1 MTVLHAALTAMIA
14 RSAAEGVD
22 YKGFNSADENTARA
36 LIARSSWESADF
48 LKARRLCWKY
58 RVQLRKLGFTYNR
71 ESRLW
76 AQETSADLTI
86 KAVAA
91 MRHVV
96 RDETLTE
103 VKAAIIVR
111 ARNVTKVWL
120 PENKGTLW
128 VPNSRMA
135 FRSEGFKP
143 GRSGREFEV
152 GMLVLPAYQI
162 AKAAQAIA

>member
-1 MTVLHAALTAMIA
+1 MTVLHAALNAMIA

-22 YKGFNSADENTARA
+22 YKGFNGADENTARA
-36 LIARSSWESADF
+36 LVSRSAWESADF

-58 RVQLRKLGFTYNR
+58 RRQLAKLGFYYNR

-76 AQETSADLTI
+76 AQETTADLTV
-86 KAVAA
+86 KAAA
-91 MRHVV
+91 ATRHVV
-96 RDETLTE
+96 RDETPTE

-111 ARNVTKVWL
+111 ARFATKVWL
-120 PENKGTLW
+120 PANKGTIW

-143 GRSGREFEV
+143 GTRSGREFEV
-152 GMLVLPAYQI
+152 GMLTLPAYQI
-162 AKAAQAIA
+162 AQAAA